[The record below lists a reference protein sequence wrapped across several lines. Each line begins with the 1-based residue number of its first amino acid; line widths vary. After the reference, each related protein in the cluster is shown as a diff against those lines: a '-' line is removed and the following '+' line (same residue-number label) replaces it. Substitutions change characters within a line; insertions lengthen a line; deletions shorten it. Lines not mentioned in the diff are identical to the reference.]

1 MKLSASAPP
10 TRLGDVREGLSHGV
24 DNRTATGA
32 GGTEAGTGL
41 RTASYTRNRLH
52 PVSAGFPAVSRATA
66 GRLADRPAV
75 ERPEISHEVNQY
87 TARTVPA
94 AVDVLGVAASG
105 SAVTVNSQAAYRRGE
120 YFWRE
125 LGVANGSAPVATSV
139 TVGAGGPPTTGKLV
153 TPPASQAFV
162 HDLDGN
168 LTDDGVWTYTWDLAH
183 EIKPRRPSSG
193 RRGEEARQRSSSPRV
208 VISRAGEN
216 RLVGMQHKTTLAD
229 TAARRKLAFE
239 YDARGRR
246 IRRQVF
252 PWSGGGYSATAT
264 SDQRFVYDGWNLVA
278 VFNAS
283 LTLQTAY
290 IWGLDLSGTPQGA
303 GGVGGL
309 LASLTGTTAQFA
321 AYDGNG
327 NVRALA
333 DGGTGA
339 WSAQYEY
346 GPFGELV
353 RATGAQAKANPF
365 RFSTKWH
372 DDESDLLYYGHR
384 YYQPAT
390 GRWPNRDPIDELG
403 GLNLYGMVGNNPSG
417 YVDYL
422 GLWQLGPFWFGKP
435 PTWIDPNGNYHYD
448 TPPSQRPPT
457 DDSFLGEIDSEIA
470 ALSGR
475 LGGVQKVCRTIK
487 TTSDTALSF
496 TPQNTFSE
504 VFLGES
510 LSGEKL
516 GPGSRLIAA
525 GTTLPGG
532 FVVKKVVG
540 KTVTACCGKVTICL
554 FIQRHHLIPQGK
566 RYANNPLI
574 KAAGANLEDD
584 VVNHMDLINHSG
596 RHTGEYHQ
604 SVEQL
609 LNQAYQDYRNGKMSA
624 QEAYEGVCRK
634 LREGITDGSIIPY
647 ISKDVHPAP

>member
-1 MKLSASAPP
+1 M
-10 TRLGDVREGLSHGV
+10 
-24 DNRTATGA
+24 
-32 GGTEAGTGL
+32 
-41 RTASYTRNRLH
+41 
-52 PVSAGFPAVSRATA
+52 SAGFPAVSRATA

-105 SAVTVNSQAAYRRGE
+105 SAVTVNGATAYRRGE
-120 YFWRE
+120 YFWQE
-125 LGVANGSAPVATSV
+125 LTVANASAPVATAV
-139 TVGAGGPPTTGKLV
+139 TVGAGGTPTTGKLV
-153 TPPASQAFV
+153 TPPANQSFV

-321 AYDGNG
+321 AFDGNG

-346 GPFGELV
+346 GPFGELI
-353 RATGAQAKANPF
+353 RATGPQAKANPF

-372 DDESDLLYYGHR
+372 DDESDLLYYGYR
-384 YYQPAT
+384 YYQPGT
-390 GRWPNRDPIDELG
+390 GRWLGRDPILDPEFPDHAAKARSSVKTEG
-403 GLNLYGMVGNNPSG
+403 GNLLAFSANDPQNGF
-417 YVDYL
+417 DYL
-422 GLWQLGPFWFGKP
+422 GLLVVTDWRSIYGSYKSCGKLARRAAFPGAATPYFGEA
-435 PTWIDPNGNYHYD
+435 IGAVVD
-448 TPPSQRPPT
+448 
-457 DDSFLGEIDSEIA
+457 
-470 ALSGR
+470 
-475 LGGVQKVCRTIK
+475 
-487 TTSDTALSF
+487 ALSF
-496 TPQNTFSE
+496 VGLPHYFIDFGGDN
-504 VFLGES
+504 VFDHP
-510 LSGEKL
+510 
-516 GPGSRLIAA
+516 GP
-525 GTTLPGG
+525 PD
-532 FVVKKVVG
+532 KEHW
-540 KTVTACCGKVTICL
+540 TAMRVTI
-554 FIQRHHLIPQGK
+554 LIPKCLSCSKFQACINSFWSSRGSYCSFSNNCK
-566 RYANNPLI
+566 DAAVGAIQECGGIIKWGVLSLIDHNLPANIRL
-574 KAAGANLEDD
+574 
-584 VVNHMDLINHSG
+584 
-596 RHTGEYHQ
+596 
-604 SVEQL
+604 
-609 LNQAYQDYRNGKMSA
+609 
-624 QEAYEGVCRK
+624 
-634 LREGITDGSIIPY
+634 SI
-647 ISKDVHPAP
+647 SQFAP